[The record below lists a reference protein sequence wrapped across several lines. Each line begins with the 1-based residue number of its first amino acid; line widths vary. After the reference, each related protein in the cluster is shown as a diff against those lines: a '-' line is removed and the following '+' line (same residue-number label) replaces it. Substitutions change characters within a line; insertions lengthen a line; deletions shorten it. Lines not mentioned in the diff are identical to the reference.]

1 MSHSGKVA
9 LLADAQRKGYRTY
22 LYYVATDDPQINVS
36 RVINRV
42 ALGGHSVP
50 EDKIVSRYHRSLEHL
65 IDAIRQPNRAYIF
78 DNSTAN
84 EQREHTWLAEI
95 TEGSRLEL
103 KTERIPSWIRRAVL
117 DKIH

>member
-1 MSHSGKVA
+1 MAESAATLRVVDGCLDFATVPLNAYFASVAAEFIRQKLIKQGVTFTLEIVMSHSGKVA

-50 EDKIVSRYHRSLEHL
+50 ED
-65 IDAIRQPNRAYIF
+65 
-78 DNSTAN
+78 
-84 EQREHTWLAEI
+84 
-95 TEGSRLEL
+95 
-103 KTERIPSWIRRAVL
+103 
-117 DKIH
+117 